1 MKKLLTIFLTLV
13 ILSCKEK
20 ETGFDDTS
28 GMVFINGSTYFM
40 GGNDQEANPDELPVH
55 EVKVNSFWIDETEVT
70 NEEFS
75 AFVDAT
81 GYVTTAEI
89 KPDWEEIKKDLPPNT
104 PKPDESVFVPASLA
118 GFLQFLAIDYHLSNM
133 SRGVIDSRNLIYF
146 FSIIGFFLF
155 LTVQTLEVRR
165 WK

>member
-20 ETGFDDTS
+20 KTGFDDTS

-75 AFVDAT
+75 AFIDAT

-89 KPDWEEIKKDLPPNT
+89 KPDL
-104 PKPDESVFVPASLA
+104 
-118 GFLQFLAIDYHLSNM
+118 
-133 SRGVIDSRNLIYF
+133 
-146 FSIIGFFLF
+146 
-155 LTVQTLEVRR
+155 
-165 WK
+165 